1 MYDKNVILYRPLET
15 VLYIVGIIEHVS
27 IDVLQSEYYDDIL
40 KWYNSYKEQT
50 NRIYMLLSIL

>member
-40 KWYNSYKEQT
+40 K
-50 NRIYMLLSIL
+50 